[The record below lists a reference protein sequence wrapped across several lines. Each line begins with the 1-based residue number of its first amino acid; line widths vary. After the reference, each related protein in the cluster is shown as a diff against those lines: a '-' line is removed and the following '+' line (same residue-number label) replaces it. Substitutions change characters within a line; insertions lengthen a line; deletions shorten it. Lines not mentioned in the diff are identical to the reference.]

1 MAPNKKKKKTASN
14 PARGFATVSVPSK
27 VKPSTPSEPVEPE
40 ETAPSSETL
49 AKKLPVRDAKDDT
62 AAIQPTSHKPELHE
76 LTPDELE
83 RHLEEAELQTIV
95 DKHGIKCKGDAAR
108 FSTKTVAER
117 RLLRPQAPQLENVT
131 DWLSPDLLN
140 KILEK
145 EKAEARKQPMVSSKS
160 AEYHGQLSVSM
171 EESICVNMWTLRL
184 TLLELGFQGI
194 DIDETLKILLLHG
207 PLEIVS
213 GKDPVQALD
222 LAFCYLA
229 LYLEKDK
236 LAPYDEHKPIETVGK
251 VTTVGDDSINILLER
266 IASGTA
272 SPAAQMRSNTP
283 SKSTETTST
292 LLSRPLSPESEGVSG
307 LHEPEMLIPEF
318 LALRSRLY
326 ELDPSM
332 FNKTK
337 SKKGAKTSS
346 KQTQDA
352 NPDPAI
358 ASIKRK
364 IARIEQDI
372 LFDSHE
378 AEERWAGTLEELRL
392 STVETLRSTF
402 SIPKSTSDAP
412 RTEPYEVEIQDTKPE
427 DKPEEDEGLFGEMFD
442 LGLNDTRSQLQ
453 LGSQNTSTRTRDF
466 GKPVGINPKKVLDD
480 FCRPRDTNYT
490 LIYHNLSD
498 CPFLHRQ
505 AVQIQWSKDQDII
518 FEAPLKDISYRIAP
532 RSLTVYMAGISAASA
547 TQAESYIST
556 VALFILSSH
565 AWKES
570 KASIKLSGVWKNV
583 WDEISLEKKEHDD
596 QADRQDVKTIKGYIQ
611 EYEAHLEEDV
621 VLVHNFRQRYGTGD
635 VTPSTEGTP
644 KKYNPD
650 SFSPDL
656 QALWAR
662 RSSSSNFQRMAASRA
677 GLPIWSFRDQVLDAL
692 SSHQTIII
700 CGETGSGKSTQI
712 PSFILE
718 NELAAGKECK
728 VYVTEPR
735 RISAISLARRVSEE
749 LGENKNDIG
758 TNRSLVGYAIRLES
772 KFTASTRL
780 IFATTGIVIRMLER
794 PQDFDNVTHLV
805 LDEVHER
812 TIDGDFLLIV
822 LRRLLS
828 TRHDLKLVLMS
839 ATVDA
844 KRFSDYLNG
853 APILNIPGR
862 MYPVE
867 IKYLEDVIELTQYR
881 PDNDGSYTDGTD
893 DTSED
898 EKISASE
905 DITTLKS
912 TLTHYS
918 RLTQST
924 VLSYDEYRLNYKLIT
939 DLLSRI
945 ATRPELV
952 EYSKAI
958 LIFMP
963 GLAEIRRLHDEILSI
978 PMFQSGWVVYSL
990 HSSIASEDQ
999 EKAFIVP
1006 PHGIRKVVIATNI
1019 AETGITIPDITA
1031 VIDTGKEKVMRFDER
1046 RQISKLVEV
1055 FVARANA
1062 KQRRG
1067 RAGRVQEGIC
1077 FHLFSKYRHDKLL
1090 SDQQMPEMLRLSL
1103 QDLILRVKICNLGD
1117 IEGTL
1122 SEALDP
1128 PSSKN
1133 IRRAIESLKTVKALT
1148 GTETLTSLGKQLAKL
1163 PLDVFLGKLIL
1174 YGAFFK
1180 CVDAAVSIAAILSSK
1195 SPFLN
1200 DVNRKSQ
1207 IEASRKAFE
1216 RGNSDLLTV
1225 YNAYC
1230 AWKKHRAEKNEF
1242 SFCRKN
1248 HLSPQA
1254 LLNIEDVKTQLL
1266 VSVVDTGL
1274 LKLNNEDQLAL
1285 NRARYTGRKR
1295 QFFVAPEQLD
1305 INSNNDTIVNSV
1317 IAWSFYPRLLTRHG
1331 KGWRNVS
1338 NNQVVVLHSASV
1350 NKHTENPLKW
1360 LSYYHIMQSRNRN
1373 YNAHETSAVEEL
1385 AIALCCGD
1393 VEFKMYAGVISLD
1406 GNRVRF
1412 RVRDWKTMLGL
1423 RVLSTRIREVI
1434 AQALKTPKKELSA
1447 DHKQWLDLF
1456 LQVLEVKKKPDSSEY
1471 ITM

>member
-1 MAPNKKKKKTASN
+1 MAPNKKKKKAASN

-27 VKPSTPSEPVEPE
+27 VKPSSTEPVEPE
-40 ETAPSSETL
+40 GLVGSEVSPEEQPAEASQNATTQTA
-49 AKKLPVRDAKDDT
+49 
-62 AAIQPTSHKPELHE
+62 SHTPELHE
-76 LTPDELE
+76 LTPEELE
-83 RHLEEAELQTIV
+83 RHLEEAELQAVV
-95 DKHGIKCKGDAAR
+95 DKHSAKCKADAAR
-108 FSTKTVAER
+108 YSIKLAAEK
-117 RLLRPQAPQLENVT
+117 RLLRPQATPLNSTSE
-131 DWLSPDLLN
+131 WLSPDLLE
-140 KILEK
+140 KILQK
-145 EKAEARKQPMVSSKS
+145 EKIDAKKQSKQPAQANKAEYNGQLTLS
-160 AEYHGQLSVSM
+160 AEENV
-171 EESICVNMWTLRL
+171 CVNMWILRL
-184 TLLELGFQGI
+184 TLLELGFQET
-194 DIDETLKILLLHG
+194 DIDEALNNLLLYG
-207 PLEIVS
+207 PLERVS
-213 GKDPVQALD
+213 GKDPIPVLDQA
-222 LAFCYLA
+222 FYYLA
-229 LYLEKDK
+229 LYMDKDS
-236 LAPYDEHKPIETVGK
+236 LAVYDESKPLERAGKVITVGE
-251 VTTVGDDSINILLER
+251 DAISILSDEIGSR
-266 IASGTA
+266 TS
-272 SPAAQMRSNTP
+272 SPAGHLRN
-283 SKSTETTST
+283 STEGT
-292 LLSRPLSPESEGVSG
+292 SRPISRPPSPESEEDSS
-307 LHEPEMLIPEF
+307 LYDPEMLVPEF
-318 LALRSRLY
+318 LTLRSRLY
-326 ELDPSM
+326 ELDPSI
-332 FNKTK
+332 FNKTH
-337 SKKGAKTSS
+337 SKKGSRQAPR
-346 KQTQDA
+346 QTQDSSL
-352 NPDPAI
+352 DPTI
-358 ASIKRK
+358 TKLKRK
-364 IARIEQDI
+364 LARIEQDV
-372 LFDSHE
+372 LFDLHE
-378 AEERWAGTLEELRL
+378 AEERWVERLDELRRTAGENL
-392 STVETLRSTF
+392 RKAFDSQAASPGLLGAEPDENLPPDPVE
-402 SIPKSTSDAP
+402 PD
-412 RTEPYEVEIQDTKPE
+412 
-427 DKPEEDEGLFGEMFD
+427 EDEALFGAMFASE
-442 LGLNDTRSQLQ
+442 LDTGNHTLPVT
-453 LGSQNTSTRTRDF
+453 GNTTTKVRDF
-466 GKPVGINPKKVLDD
+466 GKSVGINPRKALEDA
-480 FCRPRDTNYT
+480 CRARDTNYRLAYHT
-490 LIYHNLSD
+490 LSASA
-498 CPFLHRQ
+498 FSHRK
-505 AVQIQWSKDQDII
+505 AVEIKWSKDQEII
-518 FEAPLKDISYRIAP
+518 FEAPLKDISYNISP
-532 RSLTVYMAGISAASA
+532 RSFAIFMTGLSA
-547 TQAESYIST
+547 TSALQAESYIST

-570 KASIKLSGVWKNV
+570 KASIKLTGVWKDV
-583 WDEISLEKKEHDD
+583 WDEVAQEKKEHDD
-596 QADRQDVKTIKGYIQ
+596 IADRQVVKVIKGYLQ
-611 EYEAHLEEDV
+611 AYETHLEEDV
-621 VLVHNFRQRYGTGD
+621 VLVHNFRQRNGTGD
-635 VTPSTEGTP
+635 VTPSNETTQR
-644 KKYNPD
+644 KHNQD
-650 SFSPDL
+650 TLSPDL
-656 QALWAR
+656 QRLWAN
-662 RSSSSNFQRMAASRA
+662 RSSTPSFQRMTGSRA
-677 GLPIWSFRDQVLDAL
+677 GLPIWSFRDKVIDAL
-692 SSHQTIII
+692 TGNQTIII
-700 CGETGSGKSTQI
+700 CGETGSGKSTQV

-718 NELAAGKECK
+718 NELASGRECK
-728 VYVTEPR
+728 IYVTEPR

-772 KFTASTRL
+772 KFTPSTRL

-822 LRRLLS
+822 LRRLLD
-828 TRHDLKLVLMS
+828 TRADLKLILMS

-867 IKYLEDVIELTQYR
+867 TKYLEDAIELTHHR
-881 PDNDGSYTDGTD
+881 PDNEESYTDDT

-898 EKISASE
+898 ENPSASE
-905 DITTLKS
+905 DSTTLKS
-912 TLTHYS
+912 TLSSYS
-918 RLTQST
+918 RQTQAT
-924 VLSYDEYRLNYKLIT
+924 VLSFDEYRLNYKLIT
-939 DLLSRI
+939 DLLSKI
-945 ATRPELV
+945 ATRPELRV
-952 EYSKAI
+952 YSKAI

-978 PMFQSGWVVYSL
+978 PMFQSGWVIYSL

-999 EKAFIVP
+999 EKAFVVP
-1006 PHGIRKVVIATNI
+1006 PHGVRKVVIATNI

-1090 SDQQMPEMLRLSL
+1090 ADQQMPEMLRLSL

-1148 GTETLTSLGKQLAKL
+1148 GTEALTPLGKQLAKL

-1200 DVNRKSQ
+1200 DANRRSQ

-1295 QFFVAPEQLD
+1295 QFFVAPEHVD

-1338 NNQVVVLHSASV
+1338 NNQAVVLHSASV
-1350 NKHTENPLKW
+1350 NKHTETPLKW

-1373 YNAHETSAVEEL
+1373 YNAHETSSVEEL
-1385 AIALCCGD
+1385 AIVLCCGD
-1393 VEFKMYAGVISLD
+1393 VEFKMYAGIISLD

-1412 RVRDWKTMLGL
+1412 KVRDWKTMLAL
-1423 RVLSTRIREVI
+1423 RILSTRIREVI
-1434 AQALKTPKKELSA
+1434 AQALKTPKKELSS

-1456 LQVLEVKKKPDSSEY
+1456 LQVLMVKKKPDNSEY
-1471 ITM
+1471 IAI

>member
-1 MAPNKKKKKTASN
+1 MAPNKKKKKAASN

-27 VKPSTPSEPVEPE
+27 VKPSASSEPVESEGIAHNPE
-40 ETAPSSETL
+40 AL
-49 AKKLPVRDAKDDT
+49 AEKPPAGDGQNDK
-62 AAIQPTSHKPELHE
+62 AAVQPASHKPELHE
-76 LTPDELE
+76 LTSDELE
-83 RHLEEAELQTIV
+83 RHLEEAELQAIV
-95 DKHGIKCKGDAAR
+95 DKYGTKCKGDAAR
-108 FSTKTVAER
+108 YSTKMVAER
-117 RLLRPQAPQLENVT
+117 RLLRPQASQLENVS

-145 EKAEARKQPMVSSKS
+145 EKVEAKKQPVISNKS
-160 AEYHGQLSVSM
+160 AEYHGQLGLAT
-171 EESICVNMWTLRL
+171 EESICVNLWILQL
-184 TLLELGFQGI
+184 TLLALGFQEV
-194 DIDETLKILLLHG
+194 DIHEALKTLLLHG

-213 GKDPVQALD
+213 GKDPIQALD
-222 LAFCYLA
+222 LAFYYLA
-229 LYLEKDK
+229 LYLDKEK
-236 LAPYDEHKPIETVGK
+236 LALYDENKPTEAVGK
-251 VTTVGDDSINILLER
+251 VVTVGDDSISILSEKL
-266 IASGTA
+266 ASGSS
-272 SPAAQMRSNTP
+272 SPAGPARTSTP

-292 LLSRPLSPESEGVSG
+292 LLSRPLSADSEGDGSI
-307 LHEPEMLIPEF
+307 HDPEMLIPEF

-326 ELDPSM
+326 ELDPSI

-337 SKKGAKTSS
+337 SKKGVKQAS

-352 NPDPAI
+352 GQDPAI
-358 ASIKRK
+358 AIIKRK

-378 AEERWAGTLEELRL
+378 AEERWAGTLEELRRTTGEIL
-392 STVETLRSTF
+392 RNTLNL
-402 SIPKSTSDAP
+402 PTSMPGTP
-412 RTEPYEVEIQDTKPE
+412 RTESHETEA
-427 DKPEEDEGLFGEMFD
+427 LF
-442 LGLNDTRSQLQ
+442 
-453 LGSQNTSTRTRDF
+453 GSQNTSTKLRDF
-466 GKPVGINPKKVLDD
+466 GKPVGINPRKVLDD
-480 FCRPRDTNYT
+480 VCRSRDTNVT
-490 LIYHNLSD
+490 LTYHKLSNNA
-498 CPFLHRQ
+498 FLHRN
-505 AVQIQWSKDQDII
+505 AIEISWSKDQGIM
-518 FEAPLKDISYRIAP
+518 FEAPLKDVSYRIAP
-532 RSLTVYMAGISAASA
+532 RSLVIDMTGISAASDV
-547 TQAESYIST
+547 QAESYIST
-556 VALFILSSH
+556 VALFIISSH
-565 AWKES
+565 AWKDN
-570 KASIKLSGVWKNV
+570 KVSIKLSGVWKEV

-596 QADRQDVKTIKGYIQ
+596 QTDRQVVKTFKGYIQ
-611 EYEAHLEEDV
+611 EYEAHIEEDV

-635 VTPSTEGTP
+635 ATPSTEEDGNGKGRP
-644 KKYNPD
+644 
-650 SFSPDL
+650 
-656 QALWAR
+656 
-662 RSSSSNFQRMAASRA
+662 
-677 GLPIWSFRDQVLDAL
+677 PIWSFRDQVIDAL
-692 SSHQTIII
+692 TSHQTIII

-728 VYVTEPR
+728 IYVTEPR

-794 PQDFDNVTHLV
+794 PQDFDSVTHLV

-844 KRFSDYLNG
+844 KRFSDYLSG

-867 IKYLEDVIELTQYR
+867 TKYLEDVIELTHYR
-881 PDNDGSYTDGTD
+881 PDKDDSYTDVTD

-898 EKISASE
+898 EKPGASE
-905 DITTLKS
+905 DTTTLKS
-912 TLTHYS
+912 TLTNYS
-918 RLTQST
+918 RQTQST
-924 VLSYDEYRLNYKLIT
+924 VLSFDEYRLNYKLIT
-939 DLLSRI
+939 DLLSSI
-945 ATRPELV
+945 ASRPEFID
-952 EYSKAI
+952 YSKAI

-978 PMFQSGWVVYSL
+978 PMFQNGWVIYSL

-999 EKAFIVP
+999 EKAFVVP
-1006 PHGIRKVVIATNI
+1006 PPGMRKVVIATNI

-1090 SDQQMPEMLRLSL
+1090 SDQQTPEMLRLSL

-1122 SEALDP
+1122 SEAMDP

-1148 GTETLTSLGKQLAKL
+1148 GTETLTPLGKQLAKL

-1200 DVNRKSQ
+1200 DINRKSQ

-1216 RGNSDLLTV
+1216 RGIHIPS
-1225 YNAYC
+1225 
-1230 AWKKHRAEKNEF
+1230 
-1242 SFCRKN
+1242 
-1248 HLSPQA
+1248 
-1254 LLNIEDVKTQLL
+1254 
-1266 VSVVDTGL
+1266 
-1274 LKLNNEDQLAL
+1274 
-1285 NRARYTGRKR
+1285 
-1295 QFFVAPEQLD
+1295 AP
-1305 INSNNDTIVNSV
+1305 
-1317 IAWSFYPRLLTRHG
+1317 
-1331 KGWRNVS
+1331 
-1338 NNQVVVLHSASV
+1338 
-1350 NKHTENPLKW
+1350 
-1360 LSYYHIMQSRNRN
+1360 
-1373 YNAHETSAVEEL
+1373 
-1385 AIALCCGD
+1385 
-1393 VEFKMYAGVISLD
+1393 
-1406 GNRVRF
+1406 
-1412 RVRDWKTMLGL
+1412 
-1423 RVLSTRIREVI
+1423 
-1434 AQALKTPKKELSA
+1434 
-1447 DHKQWLDLF
+1447 
-1456 LQVLEVKKKPDSSEY
+1456 
-1471 ITM
+1471 

>member
-1 MAPNKKKKKTASN
+1 MAPNKKKKKAASN

-27 VKPSTPSEPVEPE
+27 VKPSASSEPVESEEIAHNPE
-40 ETAPSSETL
+40 AL
-49 AKKLPVRDAKDDT
+49 AEKPPAGDGQNDK
-62 AAIQPTSHKPELHE
+62 AAVQPASHKPELHE
-76 LTPDELE
+76 LTSDELE
-83 RHLEEAELQTIV
+83 RHLEEAELQAIV
-95 DKHGIKCKGDAAR
+95 DKYGTKCKGDAAR
-108 FSTKTVAER
+108 YSTKMVAER
-117 RLLRPQAPQLENVT
+117 RLLRPQASQLENVS

-145 EKAEARKQPMVSSKS
+145 EKVEAKKQPVISNKS
-160 AEYHGQLSVSM
+160 AEYHGQLGLAT
-171 EESICVNMWTLRL
+171 EESICVNLWILQL
-184 TLLELGFQGI
+184 TLLALGFQEV
-194 DIDETLKILLLHG
+194 DIHEALKTLLLHG

-213 GKDPVQALD
+213 GKDPIQALD
-222 LAFCYLA
+222 LAFYYLA
-229 LYLEKDK
+229 LYLDKEK
-236 LAPYDEHKPIETVGK
+236 LALYDENKPTEAVGK
-251 VTTVGDDSINILLER
+251 VVTVGDDSISILSEKL
-266 IASGTA
+266 ASGSS
-272 SPAAQMRSNTP
+272 SPAGPARTSTP

-292 LLSRPLSPESEGVSG
+292 LLSRPLSADSEGDGSI
-307 LHEPEMLIPEF
+307 HDPEMLIPEF

-326 ELDPSM
+326 ELDPSI

-337 SKKGAKTSS
+337 SKKGVKQAS

-352 NPDPAI
+352 GQDPAI
-358 ASIKRK
+358 AIIKRK

-378 AEERWAGTLEELRL
+378 AEERWAGTLEELRRTTGEIL
-392 STVETLRSTF
+392 RNTLNL
-402 SIPKSTSDAP
+402 PTSMPGTP
-412 RTEPYEVEIQDTKPE
+412 RTESHETEVKDTR
-427 DKPEEDEGLFGEMFD
+427 PEEDEGIFGEMFD
-442 LGLNDTRSQLQ
+442 SELNDTGSQALF
-453 LGSQNTSTRTRDF
+453 GSQNTSTKLRDF
-466 GKPVGINPKKVLDD
+466 GKPVGINPRKVLDD
-480 FCRPRDTNYT
+480 VCRSRDTNVT
-490 LIYHNLSD
+490 LTYHKLSNNA
-498 CPFLHRQ
+498 FLHRN
-505 AVQIQWSKDQDII
+505 AIEISWSKDQGIM
-518 FEAPLKDISYRIAP
+518 FEAPLKDVSYRIAP
-532 RSLTVYMAGISAASA
+532 RSLVIDMTGISAASDV
-547 TQAESYIST
+547 QAESYIST
-556 VALFILSSH
+556 VALFIISSH
-565 AWKES
+565 AWKDN
-570 KASIKLSGVWKNV
+570 KVSIKLSGVWKEV

-596 QADRQDVKTIKGYIQ
+596 QTDRQVVKTFKGYIQ
-611 EYEAHLEEDV
+611 EYEAHIEEDV

-635 VTPSTEGTP
+635 VTPSTEGAP
-644 KKYNPD
+644 RRYNPD
-650 SFSPDL
+650 SLSPEL
-656 QALWAR
+656 QALWHNQ
-662 RSSSSNFQRMAASRA
+662 SSSSNFQRMATARA
-677 GLPIWSFRDQVLDAL
+677 DLPIWSFRDQVIDAL

-728 VYVTEPR
+728 IYVTEPR

-794 PQDFDNVTHLV
+794 PQDFDSVTHLV

-844 KRFSDYLNG
+844 KRFSDYLSG

-867 IKYLEDVIELTQYR
+867 TKYLEDVIELTHYR
-881 PDNDGSYTDGTD
+881 PDKDDSYTDVTD

-898 EKISASE
+898 EKPGASE
-905 DITTLKS
+905 DTTTLKS
-912 TLTHYS
+912 TLTNYS
-918 RLTQST
+918 RQTQST
-924 VLSYDEYRLNYKLIT
+924 VLSFDEYRLNYKLIT
-939 DLLSRI
+939 DLLSSI
-945 ATRPELV
+945 ASRPEFID
-952 EYSKAI
+952 YSKAI

-978 PMFQSGWVVYSL
+978 PMFQNGWVIYSL

-999 EKAFIVP
+999 EKAFVVP
-1006 PHGIRKVVIATNI
+1006 PPGMRKVVIATNI

-1090 SDQQMPEMLRLSL
+1090 SDQQTPEMLRLSL

-1122 SEALDP
+1122 SEAMDP

-1148 GTETLTSLGKQLAKL
+1148 GTETLTPLGKQLAKL

-1200 DVNRKSQ
+1200 DINRKSQ

-1230 AWKKHRAEKNEF
+1230 AWKKHRADKNEF

-1266 VSVVDTGL
+1266 VSVADTGL

-1285 NRARYTGRKR
+1285 NRARYAGRKR
-1295 QFFVAPEQLD
+1295 QFFVAPEQVD

-1338 NNQVVVLHSASV
+1338 NNQSVVLHSASV

-1393 VEFKMYAGVISLD
+1393 VEFKMYAGIISLD

-1412 RVRDWKTMLGL
+1412 KVRDWKTMLAL

-1447 DHKQWLDLF
+1447 DHKQWLGLF
-1456 LQVLEVKKKPDSSEY
+1456 LQVLEAKKKPDSSEY

>member
-1 MAPNKKKKKTASN
+1 MAPNKKKKKAASN

-27 VKPSTPSEPVEPE
+27 VKPSASSEPVESEEIAHNPE
-40 ETAPSSETL
+40 AL
-49 AKKLPVRDAKDDT
+49 AEKLPAGDGQNDK
-62 AAIQPTSHKPELHE
+62 AAVQPASHKPELHE
-76 LTPDELE
+76 LTSDELE
-83 RHLEEAELQTIV
+83 RHLEEAELQAIV
-95 DKHGIKCKGDAAR
+95 DKYGTKCKGDAAR
-108 FSTKTVAER
+108 YSTKMVAER
-117 RLLRPQAPQLENVT
+117 RLLRPQASQLENVS

-145 EKAEARKQPMVSSKS
+145 EKVEAKKQPVISNKS
-160 AEYHGQLSVSM
+160 AEYHGQLGLAT
-171 EESICVNMWTLRL
+171 EESICVNLWILQL
-184 TLLELGFQGI
+184 TLLALGFQEV
-194 DIDETLKILLLHG
+194 DVHEALKTLLLHG

-213 GKDPVQALD
+213 GKDPIQALD
-222 LAFCYLA
+222 LAFYYLA
-229 LYLEKDK
+229 LYLDKEK
-236 LAPYDEHKPIETVGK
+236 LALYDENKPTEAVGK
-251 VTTVGDDSINILLER
+251 VVTVGDDSISILSEKL
-266 IASGTA
+266 ASGSS
-272 SPAAQMRSNTP
+272 SPAGPARTSTP

-292 LLSRPLSPESEGVSG
+292 LLSRPLSPDSEGDG
-307 LHEPEMLIPEF
+307 GIHDPEMLIPEF

-326 ELDPSM
+326 ELDPSI

-337 SKKGAKTSS
+337 SKKGVKQAS

-352 NPDPAI
+352 GQDPAI
-358 ASIKRK
+358 AIIRRK

-378 AEERWAGTLEELRL
+378 AEERWAGTLEELRRTTGEIL
-392 STVETLRSTF
+392 RNTLNL
-402 SIPKSTSDAP
+402 PTSMPGTP
-412 RTEPYEVEIQDTKPE
+412 RTESHETEVKDTR
-427 DKPEEDEGLFGEMFD
+427 PEEDEGIFGEMFD
-442 LGLNDTRSQLQ
+442 SELNENGSQALF
-453 LGSQNTSTRTRDF
+453 GSQNTSTKLRDF
-466 GKPVGINPKKVLDD
+466 GKPVGINPRKVLDD
-480 FCRPRDTNYT
+480 VCRSRDTNVT
-490 LIYHNLSD
+490 LTYHKLSNNA
-498 CPFLHRQ
+498 FLHRN
-505 AVQIQWSKDQDII
+505 AIEISWSKDQDIM
-518 FEAPLKDISYRIAP
+518 FEAPLKDVSYRIAP
-532 RSLTVYMAGISAASA
+532 RSLVIDMTGIGAASDV
-547 TQAESYIST
+547 QAESYIST
-556 VALFILSSH
+556 VALFIISSH
-565 AWKES
+565 AWKEN
-570 KASIKLSGVWKNV
+570 KASIKLSGVWKEV

-596 QADRQDVKTIKGYIQ
+596 QTDRQVVKTFKGYIQ
-611 EYEAHLEEDV
+611 EYEAHIEEDV

-635 VTPSTEGTP
+635 VTPSTEGAP
-644 KKYNPD
+644 RRYNPD
-650 SFSPDL
+650 SLSPEL
-656 QALWAR
+656 QALWHNQ
-662 RSSSSNFQRMAASRA
+662 SSSSNFQRMATARA
-677 GLPIWSFRDQVLDAL
+677 DLPIWSFRDQVIDAL

-728 VYVTEPR
+728 IYVTEPR

-794 PQDFDNVTHLV
+794 PQDFDSVTHLV

-828 TRHDLKLVLMS
+828 TQHDLKLVLMS

-844 KRFSDYLNG
+844 KRFSDYLSG

-867 IKYLEDVIELTQYR
+867 TKYLEDVIELTHYR
-881 PDNDGSYTDGTD
+881 PDKDDSYTDVTD

-898 EKISASE
+898 EKSGASE
-905 DITTLKS
+905 DTTTLKS
-912 TLTHYS
+912 TLTNYS
-918 RLTQST
+918 RQTQST
-924 VLSYDEYRLNYKLIT
+924 VLSFDEYRLNYKLIT
-939 DLLSRI
+939 DLLSSI
-945 ATRPELV
+945 ASRPEFID
-952 EYSKAI
+952 YSKAI

-978 PMFQSGWVVYSL
+978 PMFQNGWVIYSL

-999 EKAFIVP
+999 EKAFVVP
-1006 PHGIRKVVIATNI
+1006 PPGMRKVVIATNI

-1090 SDQQMPEMLRLSL
+1090 SDQQTPEMLRLSL

-1122 SEALDP
+1122 SEAMDP

-1148 GTETLTSLGKQLAKL
+1148 GTETLTPLGKQLAKL

-1200 DVNRKSQ
+1200 DINRKSQ

-1230 AWKKHRAEKNEF
+1230 AWKKHRADKNEF

-1266 VSVVDTGL
+1266 VSVADTGL

-1295 QFFVAPEQLD
+1295 QFFVAPEQVD

-1338 NNQVVVLHSASV
+1338 NNQSVVLHSASV
-1350 NKHTENPLKW
+1350 NKHTENPLRW

-1393 VEFKMYAGVISLD
+1393 VEFKMYAGIISLD

-1412 RVRDWKTMLGL
+1412 KVRDWKTTLAL

-1434 AQALKTPKKELSA
+1434 AQALKTPKKELFA
-1447 DHKQWLDLF
+1447 DHKQWLGLF
-1456 LQVLEVKKKPDSSEY
+1456 LQVLEAKKKPDSSEY